1 MSYDEN
7 RISDLIDGGLHEQK
21 QLHISGVSGS
31 IKELNHY
38 CRKRDC
44 VFHNGISKRDNV
56 MCSHK
61 SPEIV
66 SDKDGTRRCFSYCH

>member
-21 QLHISGVSGS
+21 QLHISGGS

-38 CRKRDC
+38 CRRRDC
-44 VFHNGISKRDNV
+44 AFHNGISKRENV

-66 SDKDGTRRCFSYCH
+66 SDKDGTKRCFSYCH